1 MRHILAAQKYQ
12 QVTSYH
18 RHQWTSQAFLKIDVK
33 VVGLLDAQLIRDIY
47 FKKKGNH
54 QDSLRD
60 AEAAIKLNPTFLKAI
75 VRG

>member
-1 MRHILAAQKYQ
+1 MRHILAAQKKQ

-47 FKKKGNH
+47 FKKQEIIRIHLGM
-54 QDSLRD
+54 QRQPLS
-60 AEAAIKLNPTFLKAI
+60 
-75 VRG
+75 